1 MFEEYNRLYKS
12 IFIFLFLYL
21 MVIILKPCIVFDK
34 RNNCLRNFGVGYKNT
49 SILPLWLCTIF
60 IAIISYF
67 LVYYIDYTRNILF

>member
-1 MFEEYNRLYKS
+1 MFEEYNRYINLYS
-12 IFIFLFLYL
+12 FSFFANDL
-21 MVIILKPCIVFDK
+21 ILKPGIVFDK
-34 RNNCLRNFGVGYKNT
+34 RNNCLRNFGVEYKNT